1 MIREKV
7 LTQPVVSGD
16 WLKRNMNTVGPIIFV
31 ILVIAIFQVINP
43 FFLSYQ
49 GIITLIYAMSYFL
62 IAACGLTFVIMTGS
76 FDFSVPTLLKLSAL
90 ICVRYIDRI
99 GLLVIPIAIL
109 TTLGFGFINGI
120 LLARFKVPSFLAT
133 LGISIVADG
142 VAWYIT
148 KGHLMIM
155 ENEAFRGIATTFI
168 AGLPSIFY
176 WGIGIWIIS
185 TFVALATPFGRRTY
199 AIGGNLEGAGLSDIN
214 VAWHRIKVFML
225 SGFLAGLAGVLN
237 MSQTGG
243 GSVKIGADMAIPLF
257 ASVVAGGTALTG
269 GMGGPHR
276 TLMGVIIITWIQAGM
291 SMLALGNDVQMVTF
305 GLIAVGMSVATIDRK
320 RIRIVK

>member
-1 MIREKV
+1 VIREKV
-7 LTQPVVSGD
+7 LTQPVDSGD

>member
-1 MIREKV
+1 VIREKV

>member
-7 LTQPVVSGD
+7 LTQPVDSGD
-16 WLKRNMNTVGPIIFV
+16 WFKRNMNTVGPIIFV